1 MNVATLLKAKGRAV
15 ATSPSTASL
24 HEVSVALAEKRIGA
38 MVIVDARNSVIGI
51 VSERDIVRAIA
62 SNGPEVLLRQV
73 SEIMTRDVTICGLD
87 RTIEELMGM
96 MTKGRFRHLPVVEDG
111 NLVGIISIGDV
122 VKHHI
127 AEVQMEV
134 SAMREYLATG

>member
-1 MNVATLLKAKGRAV
+1 MNVAGLLKAKGRAV
-15 ATSPSTASL
+15 ATANANQSL
-24 HEVSVALAEKRIGA
+24 HEISIALAEKRIGA
-38 MVIVDARNSVIGI
+38 MVIVDDTSNVIGI

-62 SNGPEVLLRQV
+62 SNGPEVLLRPAC
-73 SEIMTRDVTICGLD
+73 EIMTRDITNCTMD
-87 RTIEELMGM
+87 NTIEELMDI
-96 MTKGRFRHLPVVEDG
+96 MTKGRFRHLPVLEDDS
-111 NLVGIISIGDV
+111 LVGIVSIGDV